1 MKVKEVERQVIKRD
15 GRKVS
20 YDVERII
27 TAIIKAFKE
36 TRKDFIEN
44 RSQYEKDIKHI
55 VFYVE
60 EDLKGKNMS
69 IQRVKDFLEKQ
80 SII

>member
-27 TAIIKAFKE
+27 TAIFKAFKE
-36 TRKDFIEN
+36 TRKDLIQKRSEYEN
-44 RSQYEKDIKHI
+44 DIRHI
-55 VFYVE
+55 VYYIE
-60 EDLKGKNMS
+60 ET
-69 IQRVKDFLEKQ
+69 LEKKVTY
-80 SII
+80 IP

>member
-27 TAIIKAFKE
+27 TAIFKAFKE
-36 TRKDFIEN
+36 TRKDL
-44 RSQYEKDIKHI
+44 I
-55 VFYVE
+55 V
-60 EDLKGKNMS
+60 
-69 IQRVKDFLEKQ
+69 
-80 SII
+80 